1 MPISK
6 KTKSNKIKDNQIGE
20 PKSKGTTKKVS
31 IKADPKVIKKDV
43 ILKPTEIITTKKTSV
58 KVSKEIEILKNQA
71 NKLQKQLNWY
81 KSFFDNATD
90 AVFIVQPE
98 TWTVMD
104 ANDFAANLLGVDKN
118 ELIGATLPQFRRI
131 FKLLMKTNSPV
142 VLSELTM
149 NTPYNP
155 ELMVEVSARFVT
167 HENEELIQAIARDVS
182 EQHALT
188 DKLVQADKLV
198 LLGQLS
204 AGVAHEIRNPLAAVN
219 LNLQMLKRRFAD
231 DSTESTYIGTAL
243 QGVDRIS
250 KIVEVTLNFSRP
262 TMPDIKEININTLIP
277 SVLDM
282 TEAVLKRKEIMV
294 ELKLSDDM
302 PLVAAD
308 VKQLQQVFINLIT
321 NAADAIKSKGQVVI
335 ESYVE
340 YGNRQLEGDFVVVA
354 IRDNG
359 IGISPDEL
367 QKIFNPF
374 FTRKAEGTGLGLPIT
389 QRILHQHNGVI
400 DVESQVGE
408 GTSFYVKLPVPRG

>member
-1 MPISK
+1 MAKKSIDSISTNTLK
-6 KTKSNKIKDNQIGE
+6 QE
-20 PKSKGTTKKVS
+20 PKVKAITVKATKVAKSQSTVTKDIKSKATNTKKVNS
-31 IKADPKVIKKDV
+31 
-43 ILKPTEIITTKKTSV
+43 
-58 KVSKEIEILKNQA
+58 EIEKLKSQ
-71 NKLQKQLNWY
+71 LLFTQKQLNWY

-98 TWTVMD
+98 TWTILD
-104 ANDFAANLLGVDKN
+104 ANDFAANLMGKDKN
-118 ELIGATLPQFRRI
+118 ELLGSNLPQFRRI

-142 VLSELTM
+142 VLSELTLH
-149 NTPYNP
+149 THYNP
-155 ELMVEVSARFVT
+155 ELMVEVSARFVSY
-167 HENEELIQAIARDVS
+167 EDEVLIQAIARDVS

-219 LNLQMLKRRFAD
+219 LNLQMLKRRF
-231 DSTESTYIGTAL
+231 TEEATEYNYINTAL

-250 KIVEVTLNFSRP
+250 RIVEVTLNFSRP

-277 SVLDM
+277 STLDM
-282 TEAVLKRKEIMV
+282 TESVLKRKEIMV
-294 ELKLSDDM
+294 ELKLSDDL

-308 VKQLQQVFINLIT
+308 VKQMQQVFINLIT
-321 NAADAIKSKGQVVI
+321 NAADAIKTKGQVVV
-335 ESYVE
+335 ETYVE
-340 YGNRQLEGDFVVVA
+340 YGSKQLEGDFVVVA

-359 IGISPDEL
+359 IGISPEEL

-400 DVESQVGE
+400 DVESTVGA

>member
-1 MPISK
+1 
-6 KTKSNKIKDNQIGE
+6 
-20 PKSKGTTKKVS
+20 
-31 IKADPKVIKKDV
+31 
-43 ILKPTEIITTKKTSV
+43 
-58 KVSKEIEILKNQA
+58 
-71 NKLQKQLNWY
+71 
-81 KSFFDNATD
+81 
-90 AVFIVQPE
+90 
-98 TWTVMD
+98 
-104 ANDFAANLLGVDKN
+104 
-118 ELIGATLPQFRRI
+118 
-131 FKLLMKTNSPV
+131 
-142 VLSELTM
+142 
-149 NTPYNP
+149 
-155 ELMVEVSARFVT
+155 
-167 HENEELIQAIARDVS
+167 
-182 EQHALT
+182 
-188 DKLVQADKLV
+188 
-198 LLGQLS
+198 
-204 AGVAHEIRNPLAAVN
+204 
-219 LNLQMLKRRFAD
+219 
-231 DSTESTYIGTAL
+231 
-243 QGVDRIS
+243 
-250 KIVEVTLNFSRP
+250 
-262 TMPDIKEININTLIP
+262 MPDIKEININTLIP